1 MFLECPARNIRIQRT
16 LQLLNVQNCR
26 FANVEH
32 QKKRKKRDCT
42 SQGILKNVMIVIMCD
57 CHVTSRSDRLQR
69 VLSNIRKSPE
79 CTFGTLCAGYP
90 YSTVPIDGITQPFL
104 RPSGCERPGN
114 SAASSPPRHSTIRS
128 KRQHFSRAA
137 ESQSRHPD
145 RCSPLGPARGHVAHN
160 AHSGPVGRRAE
171 GEASAAALRLSSSQS
186 QAPAR

>member
-1 MFLECPARNIRIQRT
+1 MADVNIGGTEHSKTRTGYSRVQRQMRATASMSASRKLGGADRRGVTRISS
-16 LQLLNVQNCR
+16 V
-26 FANVEH
+26 H
-32 QKKRKKRDCT
+32 
-42 SQGILKNVMIVIMCD
+42 
-57 CHVTSRSDRLQR
+57 R
-69 VLSNIRKSPE
+69 V
-79 CTFGTLCAGYP
+79 
-90 YSTVPIDGITQPFL
+90 
-104 RPSGCERPGN
+104 CERPDN

-137 ESQSRHPD
+137 ESRSRHPD